1 MRYQSP
7 YAGFVAVAAALI
19 AMNAAKA
26 DQSGDFTYSDNGS
39 TITITDYPNAATGAV
54 VVPATIV
61 GKPVTAIGASAFIGC
76 TELTSITLPS
86 SVTSIG
92 NQAFGSC
99 TKATS
104 INIPT
109 GVTTIEYGAFL
120 NCRALTSIT
129 LPPGVTYIDTQA
141 FQECKALTSFVM
153 PDSVTGCGTAIF
165 YGCDA
170 LTKVTLSKNLPAI
183 TSFSFYACNALTS
196 MKVPASVSSLDAN
209 AFAFSAFTELIFQG
223 NAPATVHA
231 AAFNNAPQT
240 LQLKF
245 YNGRTG
251 FTTPTW
257 QGVTAVNIGDEPFPE
272 IEVKQPATLDLTDGG
287 AKSFG
292 TVTLGAQTLLEFTIK
307 NVGDADLTG
316 LAVTKDGAA
325 ADDFLI
331 TPPASELL
339 APDASV
345 TFQVAFKPSA
355 AGTRTAVIQIA
366 NDDADENPFDIT
378 LSGTGA
384 NPTNPTPEIAI
395 SSGSELKDGKAK
407 VSFGTAVVGGKT
419 VTKSFIITNKGL
431 GKLTG
436 LSITRDGKHP
446 KDFKV
451 SKLARTSLD
460 TGGSTGFKVTFKPT
474 DKGTRSATIHVKSND
489 KDENPFDILLGGAGA
504 VK

>member
-1 MRYQSP
+1 M
-7 YAGFVAVAAALI
+7 
-19 AMNAAKA
+19 MNAAEA
-26 DQSGDFTYSDNGS
+26 DQSGDFTYVDNGS
-39 TITITDYPNAATGAV
+39 AITITDYPNAATGTV

-61 GKPVTAIGASAFIGC
+61 GKPVTAIGSSAFFGC

-86 SVTSIG
+86 SVTSLG
-92 NQAFGSC
+92 NEAFASC

-104 INIPT
+104 INIPA
-109 GVTTIEYGAFL
+109 GVTTIEYATFL

-141 FQECKALTSFVM
+141 FQECKALTSFIM

-170 LTKVTLSKNLPAI
+170 LTKVTLSQNLPAI

-196 MKVPASVSSLDAN
+196 MKVPASVSSLGAN

-223 NAPATVHA
+223 NAPVTVNA
-231 AAFNNAPQT
+231 AAFNNAPQN
-240 LQLKF
+240 LQVKF

-251 FTTPTW
+251 FTTPMW
-257 QGVTAVNIGDEPFPE
+257 EGVTAVNIGDEPFPE

-292 TVTLGAQTLLEFTIK
+292 TVTLGAQTSLEFTIK

-331 TPPASELL
+331 TPPASALL
-339 APDASV
+339 APDASA
-345 TFQVAFKPSA
+345 TFHVAFKPSA
-355 AGTRTAVIQIA
+355 AGMRTAVIQIA
-366 NDDADENPFDIT
+366 SDDADENPFDIT
-378 LSGTGA
+378 VSGTGA
-384 NPTNPTPEIAI
+384 NPTPEIAI

-407 VSFGTAVVGGKT
+407 VRFGTAVVGGKT

-431 GKLTG
+431 GTLTG

-451 SKLARTSLD
+451 SKLTKTSLN
-460 TGGSTGFKVTFKPT
+460 TGGSTGFKVTFKPGA
-474 DKGTRSATIHVKSND
+474 KGTRSAAIHVKSND
-489 KDENPFDILLGGAGA
+489 KDESPFDILLGGAGA
-504 VK
+504 AK